1 MKRDGQGKF
10 VLKDKEPR
18 LIRSL
23 RLTDSAWEK
32 LAVAA
37 SASGMTRADWLEE
50 LFRQQE
56 QPNPCNTWIRES
68 MIIPNERGK
77 GGYEKA
83 QPSPPLGLSLEDLEI
98 LCAQVLKGLN
108 LGKQAQGYK
117 AAQKVLKQLLQAARE
132 EGETSPP

>member
-1 MKRDGQGKF
+1 MKRDRQGRF
-10 VLKDKEPR
+10 ALKDEEPR
-18 LIRSL
+18 WVRSL

-56 QPNPCNTWIRES
+56 QPSPCNTWMEES
-68 MIIPNERGK
+68 MTIPDERGK
-77 GGYEKA
+77 GWHEKA
-83 QPSPPLGLSLEDLEI
+83 QPSPPVALSLEDLEI

-108 LGKQAQGYK
+108 LGKQAPGYK
-117 AAQKVLKQLLQAARE
+117 AAQKVLKQLLQAARDD
-132 EGETSPP
+132 EGTSPP

>member
-1 MKRDGQGKF
+1 
-10 VLKDKEPR
+10 
-18 LIRSL
+18 
-23 RLTDSAWEK
+23 
-32 LAVAA
+32 
-37 SASGMTRADWLEE
+37 
-50 LFRQQE
+50 
-56 QPNPCNTWIRES
+56 